1 MQFVSTKQDERR
13 RSAAVSRK
21 GTRLSMYGTPPEE
34 EVTLEEFEGVAIDRL
49 RGATERR
56 PAGGALAPAAA
67 TAGVRC
73 VPMAALAAV
82 SAHAGRHARPHA
94 AGSRSKG

>member
-49 RGATERR
+49 RGATERT
-56 PAGGALAPAAA
+56 AGRRRLADAAA
-67 TAGVRC
+67 AGVRC
-73 VPMAALAAV
+73 VCMAPMAAAG
-82 SAHAGRHARPHA
+82 AHAARHARPHA

>member
-49 RGATERR
+49 RGATERT
-56 PAGGALAPAAA
+56 AGQRRLAAVAAA
-67 TAGVRC
+67 AGVRC
-73 VPMAALAAV
+73 VCTAPLAAAG
-82 SAHAGRHARPHA
+82 AHAARHARPHA
-94 AGSRSKG
+94 AGLRSKG